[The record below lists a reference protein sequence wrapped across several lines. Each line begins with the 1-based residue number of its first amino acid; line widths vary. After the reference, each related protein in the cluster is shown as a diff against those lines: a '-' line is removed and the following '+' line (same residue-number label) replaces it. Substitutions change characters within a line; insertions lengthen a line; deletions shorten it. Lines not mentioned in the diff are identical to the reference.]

1 MKQIRSMSLE
11 QLIRVRA
18 DIDAAI
24 HLHVA
29 TEQRALLE
37 MLKGVV
43 FRGTG
48 KLTTKRPHP
57 LRGKKLPP
65 KYRNP
70 EDRTQSWAGRGKK
83 PRWLSAALKAGK
95 KLERFAVA

>member
-29 TEQRALLE
+29 TEQRALLA

-43 FRGTG
+43 FNGTG
-48 KLTTKRPHP
+48 KVAARKPHP

-95 KLERFAVA
+95 KLESFAVA